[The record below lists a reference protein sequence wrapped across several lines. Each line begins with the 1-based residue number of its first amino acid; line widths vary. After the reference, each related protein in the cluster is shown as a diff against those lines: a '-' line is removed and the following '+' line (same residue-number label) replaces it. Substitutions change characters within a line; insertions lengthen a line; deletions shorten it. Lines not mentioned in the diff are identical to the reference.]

1 MLQVAVPAS
10 SVAVPA
16 SSRGRLTPD
25 CGSDEEAKAG
35 GAGGGVGSDE
45 EAEAGGCDDEL
56 EADGSDGISSSSS
69 CRAEAFAGTKA
80 EAGGSGGNGDHP

>member
-1 MLQVAVPAS
+1 M
-10 SVAVPA
+10 VPA

-25 CGSDEEAKAG
+25 CDDGAGGGVGS

-45 EAEAGGCDDEL
+45 ELEAGGGVGSDDEL

-69 CRAEAFAGTKA
+69 CRAEACAGTEA